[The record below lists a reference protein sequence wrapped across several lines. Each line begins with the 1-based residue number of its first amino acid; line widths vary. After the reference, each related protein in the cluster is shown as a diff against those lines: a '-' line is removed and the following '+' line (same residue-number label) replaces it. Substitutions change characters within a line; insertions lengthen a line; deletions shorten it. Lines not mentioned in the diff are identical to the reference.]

1 MRTLVR
7 VLVLVPMAATAQA
20 QVEVPPFC
28 SAYPPAP
35 AAGQWQSSRVRYVN
49 GRLSYTSDGEQ
60 NRIPDF
66 SYAGYRYGQASIP
79 AVAQVVRLTPATGDQ
94 TARIQAALDQVGART
109 PDARGIRG
117 AVVLAPGTY
126 EIRGTLRVHKSGV
139 VLRGDGDGAS
149 ASTDTIL
156 RATGDTPHQR
166 AVVVLG
172 SGNGTWTETT
182 PRTNITT
189 SFVTVGSLS
198 FQVAS
203 AAGFAV
209 GDNVV
214 VRHPS
219 TQAWLDAVDRGGTNP
234 DWTPG
239 MIDIVYNRRIRAISG
254 TTVTLDA
261 PVYNGLDRSRSQS
274 YLAKITSNHITEAGV
289 EDLRIDIVTAGGE
302 DENHAWNGVNVN
314 GAQDSWVRN
323 VTALHFGYAGVRLD
337 AAVRVTVED
346 VQALDPVGIR
356 TGGRFYNFAANPRT
370 QLVLFKRCHGTD
382 GRHGLVS
389 NGQSSV
395 SGIVFYRCTL
405 NGGHDNEA
413 GHRHWTQAVLF
424 DNVVESGSGSLKL
437 INRGDWGTSHG
448 WGSAHSVA
456 WGFNKGMYVQKP
468 PTAQNYGISAAGSF
482 PTNFAWPGA
491 QGFVEQRA
499 GTLVPASLY
508 EAQLCDRLRPTGGG
522 PVEVTPGAGGV
533 LASIVDGTNVA
544 GSAVDNNLSTRW
556 SGLGDGAWIRFDLG
570 ASRTVTSVKIAVY
583 NGTSRRNIFDLEVS
597 ADGTNWTPVLT
608 GLQSSGTTLAEEPYD
623 FSPPRAARFVR
634 YLGHGSSVNSWN
646 SLTEVSIFAEPPN

>member
-1 MRTLVR
+1 MRRFLIAG
-7 VLVLVPMAATAQA
+7 AAALGLGLPCAEAQT
-20 QVEVPPFC
+20 EVPPFC

-35 AAGQWQSSRVRYVN
+35 AAGQWQSARVRYVS
-49 GRLSYTSDGEQ
+49 GRLSYTSDSER

-79 AVAQVVRLTPATGDQ
+79 SVAQVVRLTPTSGDQ
-94 TARIQAALDQVGART
+94 TTRIQQALDQVGART

-117 AVVLAPGTY
+117 AVVLGPGTY
-126 EIRGTLRVHKSGV
+126 EIRGTLRVNASGV
-139 VLRGDGDGAS
+139 VLRGSGDGAS
-149 ASTDTIL
+149 DTVL

-172 SGNGTWTETT
+172 SGSSTWTESAT
-182 PRTNITT
+182 RTNITT

-203 AAGFAV
+203 TTGFVV

-261 PVYNGLDRSRSQS
+261 PIYNGLDRALSQS
-274 YLAKITSNHITEAGV
+274 FMAKATSSHVTESGV

-323 VTALHFGYAGVRLD
+323 ITALHFGYAGVRVD
-337 AAVRVTVED
+337 GAVRVTVED
-346 VQALDPVGIR
+346 SQALDPVGIR
-356 TGGRFYNFAANPRT
+356 TGGRFYNFATNNRS
-370 QLVLFKRCHGTD
+370 QLVLFKRCHATD

-389 NGQSSV
+389 NGESSV
-395 SGIVFYRCTL
+395 SGVVFYRCTL

-456 WGFNKGMYVQKP
+456 WAFNKGMFVQKP
-468 PTAQNYGISAAGSF
+468 PTAQNYGISATGTF
-482 PTNFAWPGA
+482 PTNFAWPGP
-491 QGFVEQRA
+491 QGYTEQQA

-508 EAQLCDRLRPTGGG
+508 EAQLCDRLRATGP
-522 PVEVTPGAGGV
+522 PVEVTPAASGV
-533 LASIVDGTNVA
+533 LASTQDTNVA
-544 GSAVDNNLSTRW
+544 GNTVDNNLSTRW
-556 SGLGDGAWIRFDLG
+556 SGNGDGAWIRFDLG
-570 ASRTVTSVKIAVY
+570 TSRMITSVKIAVY
-583 NGTSRRNIFDLEVS
+583 NGTSRSNFFDLQVS
-597 ADGTNWTPVLT
+597 PDGTSWTTVLG
-608 GLQSSGTTLAEEPYD
+608 GLQSSGTTLAEESYE
-623 FSPPRAARFVR
+623 FSPPRAGRFVR
-634 YLGHGSSVNSWN
+634 YLGHGNSVNTWN
-646 SLTEVSIFAEPPN
+646 SLTEVSIFAQP